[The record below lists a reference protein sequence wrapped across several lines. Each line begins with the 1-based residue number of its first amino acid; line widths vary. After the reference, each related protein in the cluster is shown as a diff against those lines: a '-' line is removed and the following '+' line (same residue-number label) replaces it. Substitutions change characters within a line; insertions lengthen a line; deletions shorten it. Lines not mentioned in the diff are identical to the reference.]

1 MNLKDRDLQE
11 MEDVLVEYYQRC
23 YEALMAFAI
32 IRNPMISPDEHEDQV
47 LKNLIYNCI
56 FNNAGND
63 KFEFEDYIPVVY
75 KQWIQS
81 CPSLKFSLHAV

>member
-1 MNLKDRDLQE
+1 MNLADRDLQE
-11 MEDVLVEYYQRC
+11 MEDVLVAYYQRC

-32 IRNPMISPDEHEDQV
+32 IRNPMISPTEDEDQV

-63 KFEFEDYIPVVY
+63 HFEFEDYIPVVH
-75 KQWIQS
+75 KQWMQS
-81 CPSLKFSLHAV
+81 CPSLKFKLYPI